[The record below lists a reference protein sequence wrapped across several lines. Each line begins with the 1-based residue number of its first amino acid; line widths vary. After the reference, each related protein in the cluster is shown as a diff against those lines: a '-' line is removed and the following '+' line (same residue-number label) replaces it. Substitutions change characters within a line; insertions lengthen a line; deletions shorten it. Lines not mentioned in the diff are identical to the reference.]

1 MRGGAGGHEP
11 APRTADFDY
20 VLPEALI
27 AQTPAARRDAARMMV
42 LHRATGT
49 VEHRTVRDV
58 PDMLRAG
65 DVLVVNDTRVIPA
78 RLTGRRAETGGRV
91 ELLLIEALPGG
102 GGAGGEALWRALC
115 RMRGRLRPGLRLVLA
130 DGELEGELR
139 TVEATGRVQVALWSD
154 APVAEVL
161 ERHGTAPLPP
171 YIRRPRGAGGAEE
184 AAGDRERYQTVYARV
199 PGAVAAPTAGL
210 HFTPDLLERIRRR
223 GVETAAVTL
232 HVGPGTFRP
241 VRSERVDGHRME
253 AERFEMG
260 AAAARA
266 VQAARERGGRVV
278 AVGTTT
284 VRTLEAAGAAERGG
298 AAGGRTDLFIYPPY
312 TFRSVDALLT
322 NFHLPRSTLLMLV
335 SAFAAPG
342 ERERGRTLILAAYRE
357 AVRAGYRFY
366 SYGDCRAIEAQRVRR
381 KPK

>member
-1 MRGGAGGHEP
+1 MSGAERVRGGAGGHEP

-335 SAFAAPG
+335 SAFAG
-342 ERERGRTLILAAYRE
+342 LDLTRRAYQTAIE
-357 AVRAGYRFY
+357 SGYRFY
-366 SYGDCRAIEAQRVRR
+366 SFGDAMLIL
-381 KPK
+381 